1 MESLVLLLLLFGP
14 GLDRLVA
21 SCPELS
27 RLSPSLSLTGAFCS
41 ALFSSSCIG
50 LMISVV
56 PICSTVVCL
65 GGEQEG
71 LTPILSLTGLF
82 LLASLFVWPS
92 LSLTGVLLWDS
103 SCSSRPILSKTDVLG
118 GESKVLGGVCWTFS

>member
-41 ALFSSSCIG
+41 ALFLS
-50 LMISVV
+50 
-56 PICSTVVCL
+56 
-65 GGEQEG
+65 
-71 LTPILSLTGLF
+71 PILSLTGLF